1 MPWAVFIEIFI
12 ITPMAKTSTPFLSYH
27 EIQVDNVDIYE
38 DAFGLYQ
45 EFSDVIKLLGQLNP
59 VPKKRLTKRLI
70 ERVRQMN

>member
-1 MPWAVFIEIFI
+1 
-12 ITPMAKTSTPFLSYH
+12 MALTSTPFLSYH
-27 EIQVDNVDIYE
+27 EIQVDNIDIYE

-45 EFSDVIKLLGQLNP
+45 EFSEVINLLGQLNP

>member
-12 ITPMAKTSTPFLSYH
+12 TTPMAKTSTPFLSFH
-27 EIQVDNVDIYE
+27 EIQIDNIDIYE
-38 DAFGLYQ
+38 AAFGLYQ
-45 EFSDVIKLLGQLNP
+45 EFSDVINLLGQLNP

>member
-1 MPWAVFIEIFI
+1 
-12 ITPMAKTSTPFLSYH
+12 MALTSTPFISYH
-27 EIQVDNVDIYE
+27 KIQVDNIDIYE

-45 EFSDVIKLLGQLNP
+45 EFSDVINLLGQLKA